1 MELENIC
8 DVPLEPLERRLLD
21 HFQRDLPL
29 VPRPYQAIAEAVGA
43 YEAEVLAAL
52 GRLHATGALSRVGF
66 VLLLSTAGASTL
78 AAMSVP
84 ECELVSVAAKISA
97 RPEVNHNYERE
108 HRLNLWFVAPSSWCV
123 MPGRGS
129 EYSVRSSGRQGTRR
143 SICRWRRPITSIS
156 DFR

>member
-43 YEAEVLAAL
+43 EEAEVLAAL

-66 VLLLSTAGASTL
+66 VLRPNTAGASTL

-84 ECELVSVAAKISA
+84 ECELVPVAAKISA

-108 HRLNLWFVAPSSWCV
+108 HRLNLWFVVAAADAGAAAAS
-123 MPGRGS
+123 
-129 EYSVRSSGRQGTRR
+129 TL
-143 SICRWRRPITSIS
+143 
-156 DFR
+156 